1 MSCLMKDNHAPEDN
15 NSGGVDSISLP
26 DSVMRMWD
34 LMLAVNPKWDFREWL
49 HERAIDEL
57 ELLAIDLKKEQLRA
71 RQRIYRLENLGRRVN
86 PTTQDKDE
94 NQMNLFDTFEF
105 ENEMKTTI
113 EKFDEE
119 EENNEPSYLKY
130 LSEFFGPNKSLDHPD
145 DDPLLAVTSQLILME
160 LEGLKNTGKGQLS
173 SKQIIKELGKRGISE
188 QEVEEGIDFLLTQE
202 KIVEIDDD
210 MFMAY

>member
-1 MSCLMKDNHAPEDN
+1 MSCLMKDNPTPEDN

-94 NQMNLFDTFEF
+94 NQ
-105 ENEMKTTI
+105 I
-113 EKFDEE
+113 EC
-119 EENNEPSYLKY
+119 LK
-130 LSEFFGPNKSLDHPD
+130 K
-145 DDPLLAVTSQLILME
+145 
-160 LEGLKNTGKGQLS
+160 
-173 SKQIIKELGKRGISE
+173 
-188 QEVEEGIDFLLTQE
+188 
-202 KIVEIDDD
+202 
-210 MFMAY
+210 

>member
-1 MSCLMKDNHAPEDN
+1 M
-15 NSGGVDSISLP
+15 
-26 DSVMRMWD
+26 
-34 LMLAVNPKWDFREWL
+34 
-49 HERAIDEL
+49 
-57 ELLAIDLKKEQLRA
+57 RA

-119 EENNEPSYLKY
+119 EENNEPSYLRY

-160 LEGLKNTGKGQLS
+160 LEGLKNKGKGQLS

>member
-15 NSGGVDSISLP
+15 SSGEVDSISLP

-57 ELLAIDLKKEQLRA
+57 ELLTIDLKKEKLRA
-71 RQRIYRLENLGRRVN
+71 RQRIYRLENLGRRVTPASN
-86 PTTQDKDE
+86 KDE
-94 NQMNLFDTFEF
+94 GQMNLFDTFEF
-105 ENEMKTTI
+105 ESETKPTM
-113 EKFDEE
+113 EKLDEGE
-119 EENNEPSYLKY
+119 SDEPSYLKF
-130 LSEFFGPNKSLDHPD
+130 LSDFFNSNGTNDHPD

-160 LEGLKNTGKGQLS
+160 LESLKGKEKTQLS
-173 SKQIIKELGKRGISE
+173 SKQITKELEKRGISE
-188 QEVEEGIDFLLTQE
+188 QEVEEGIDFLLTKE

-210 MFMAY
+210 IFMAY